1 MHERTWQFRLDDDNV
16 LDCASYFEK
25 RASEVAEA
33 LNCWVVTS
41 NVVSVEN
48 LRGNV
53 RGIAG
58 TATLENMRERALPKA
73 RPRQCNPRNP
83 FVEVANGKTF

>member
-1 MHERTWQFRLDDDNV
+1 MHERTWQFRLLDESV

-25 RASEVAEA
+25 RAREVAEA
-33 LNCWVVTS
+33 MNCRVVAS

-53 RGIAG
+53 RRIVG
-58 TATLENMRERALPKA
+58 TAMLENAGDWAVPKA
-73 RPRQCNPRNP
+73 RPRPQTSRHQAR
-83 FVEVANGKTF
+83 VAR